1 VRRASGGQS
10 GFTLVETLVALAVT
24 AVAVVAVLEL
34 FAGSLRIAR
43 ASGDHLGATLLA
55 DAKLSELTLEDLE
68 EGTTSGTEGEYQWTR
83 RVTAD
88 PTLLPQEVDP
98 GTMGRPV
105 RLARVSV
112 EVRWGRN
119 RQVELVTL
127 RSLGSEK

>member
-1 VRRASGGQS
+1 M
-10 GFTLVETLVALAVT
+10 ETLVALAIT

-34 FAGSLRIAR
+34 FAGSLRLAR

-55 DAKLSELTLEDLE
+55 GAKLSELTLEALE
-68 EGTTSGTEGEYQWTR
+68 EGTTAGTEGEYQWTR

-98 GTMGRPV
+98 ATPGPV

-119 RQVELVTL
+119 HHVELVTL
-127 RSLGSEK
+127 RSLGSQK